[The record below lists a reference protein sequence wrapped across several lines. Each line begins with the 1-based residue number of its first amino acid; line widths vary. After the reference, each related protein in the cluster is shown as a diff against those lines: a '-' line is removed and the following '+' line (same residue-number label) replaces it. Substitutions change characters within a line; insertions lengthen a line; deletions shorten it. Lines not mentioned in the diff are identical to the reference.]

1 MMKTTYT
8 LPLALSAALFA
19 TTAMAAP
26 NSSPASTQVQK
37 QYSQYIEQGKSY
49 KDAYQALQL
58 EIAYET
64 AAMQSATPCK
74 KMVRGL

>member
-1 MMKTTYT
+1 MKTTIT
-8 LPLALSAALFA
+8 LPLALSMAIFGGS
-19 TTAMAAP
+19 AMAATDSG
-26 NSSPASTQVQK
+26 NKASEVQK